1 MRQNQMKN
9 IRVIIIDDHTLIR
22 ETWSFLINS
31 DPRFLV
37 VAETGNA
44 EEGIELCKQHR
55 PDLVMLDINLPGM
68 SGMEALPLI
77 RKYAPGTK
85 VLAVSLHTQ
94 PVYVKKMMQNSASGY
109 VTKNSSREEMFNAL
123 LEVYSGK
130 KYICRE
136 IKDIL
141 AEDMTAD
148 HSKQNNMNLLSLRE
162 IEIIDLVKQGLS
174 SKEIAASANISVK
187 TVEVHRYNILK
198 KLRLRNSAE
207 LVNYVNSNSQPA
219 A

>member
-1 MRQNQMKN
+1 MQN
-9 IRVIIIDDHTLIR
+9 IRLIIIDDHTLMR
-22 ETWSFLINS
+22 QTWSFFLS
-31 DPRFLV
+31 KDPRFSV

-94 PVYVKKMMQNSASGY
+94 PVYVKKMMQNGAAGY
-109 VTKNSSREEMFNAL
+109 VTKNSSREEMINAL
-123 LEVYSGK
+123 LEVCAGQ
-130 KYICRE
+130 KYICSE
-136 IKDIL
+136 IKNIL
-141 AEDMTAD
+141 ALDMMGTG
-148 HSKQNNMNLLSLRE
+148 HRQSNMNLLSLRE
-162 IEIIDLVKQGLS
+162 MEIIDLIKEGLS
-174 SKEIAASANISVK
+174 SKEIAASINIAVK

-198 KLRLRNSAE
+198 KLQLRNSAE
-207 LVNYVNSNSQPA
+207 LVNYINRYSEPA

>member
-1 MRQNQMKN
+1 MQN
-9 IRVIIIDDHTLIR
+9 IRLIIIDDHTLIR
-22 ETWSFLINS
+22 QTWSYFLSS
-31 DPRFLV
+31 DPRFSV

-55 PDLVMLDINLPGM
+55 PDLVMLDINLTGM

-94 PVYVKKMMQNSASGY
+94 PVYVKKMMHNGASGY
-109 VTKNSSREEMFNAL
+109 VTKNSSREEMITAL

-130 KYICRE
+130 KYICGE
-136 IKDIL
+136 IKNIL
-141 AEDMTAD
+141 AHDMMGQD
-148 HSKQNNMNLLSLRE
+148 NKQGNINLLSLRE
-162 IEIIDLVKQGLS
+162 MEIIDFIKQGHS
-174 SKEIAASANISVK
+174 SKEIAAITNISVK

-198 KLRLRNSAE
+198 KLQLRNSAE
-207 LVNYVNSNSQPA
+207 LVNYMNCYSEPA